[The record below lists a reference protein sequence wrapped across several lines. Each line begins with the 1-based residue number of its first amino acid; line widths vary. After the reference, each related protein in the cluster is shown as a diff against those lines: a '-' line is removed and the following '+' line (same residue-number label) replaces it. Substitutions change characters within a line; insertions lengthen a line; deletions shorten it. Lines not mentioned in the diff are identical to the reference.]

1 MVERPQRV
9 ALIAA
14 LHAWLGPGGILT
26 DPADT
31 ALLRGL
37 APALSRP
44 NAGGAASG
52 YTRRCRHRPG

>member
-14 LHAWLGPGGILT
+14 LHARLGPGGILT

-44 NAGGAASG
+44 NLKSG
-52 YTRRCRHRPG
+52 KLSP